1 MPLDFWLYF
10 AAKKDMKVFLHLYR
24 RLYVLALAR
33 LSNSLYKN
41 VGKCGSWVVFHY
53 NGMNAFNFPVR
64 SVPSMTGDSIGMG
77 KHDRA
82 EREKFE
88 SELRRVVNIN
98 EQNVID
104 AIMLRPEQLPE
115 DGDEVQ

>member
-1 MPLDFWLYF
+1 
-10 AAKKDMKVFLHLYR
+10 
-24 RLYVLALAR
+24 
-33 LSNSLYKN
+33 
-41 VGKCGSWVVFHY
+41 
-53 NGMNAFNFPVR
+53 
-64 SVPSMTGDSIGMG
+64 MTGDSIGMG